1 MPALFPRTRTLLEG
15 RGFSVRAID
24 VSELQKA
31 EAGLTC
37 CSLIFND
44 RELV

>member
-1 MPALFPRTRTLLEG
+1 VRP
-15 RGFSVRAID
+15 GFDVIEVD

-37 CSLIFND
+37 MSLIAD
-44 RELV
+44 

>member
-1 MPALFPRTRTLLEG
+1 MLRDEG
-15 RGFSVRAID
+15 FRVETVD

-37 CSLIFND
+37 CSVIV
-44 RELV
+44 ET